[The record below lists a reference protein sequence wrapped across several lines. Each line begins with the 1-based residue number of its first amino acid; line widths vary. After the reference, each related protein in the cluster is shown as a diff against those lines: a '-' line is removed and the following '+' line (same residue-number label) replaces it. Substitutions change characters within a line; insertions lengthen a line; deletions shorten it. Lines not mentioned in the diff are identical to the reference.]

1 MAGLARTGPALSNGS
16 GDYVIAFST
25 ARQGRQRRNFSS
37 PQEMAPEMVPLL
49 KKNKGNI
56 SHAARE
62 ADIDRKY
69 FRKLMHK
76 YGIEGGA
83 DDGEE

>member
-1 MAGLARTGPALSNGS
+1 MT
-16 GDYVIAFST
+16 
-25 ARQGRQRRNFSS
+25 
-37 PQEMAPEMVPLL
+37 LL

-69 FRKLMHK
+69 FRKLMRK
-76 YGIEGGA
+76 YGIEGGGDSTTKPTTRSFESVTPSA
-83 DDGEE
+83 GASHGSASPRVGARWR